1 MSRGWILFVTRTS
14 CLVAN
19 IGVDLRVCYLLL
31 FRHLPLQIDQLTTT
45 MTTQSTNKDESQIRF
60 DSIPRRREARERTTP
75 GRDIV
80 HSHGYHRTKGSTFHS
95 DRRSRVLLCFAPPV
109 PGEVGKRPRGIGA
122 SAFLKRFSRAVVSQE
137 FLAMGNIGG
146 LSHQDRGET
155 LTDSRYQKHI

>member
-1 MSRGWILFVTRTS
+1 M
-14 CLVAN
+14 VAN
-19 IGVDLRVCYLLL
+19 IISAWICVATYFLAACDTADGI
-31 FRHLPLQIDQLTTT
+31 IDDDDDDDNDDGDEDEDK
-45 MTTQSTNKDESQIRF
+45 QSTNKAESQIRF
-60 DSIPRRREARERTTP
+60 DSTQRRREARERTS

-80 HSHGYHRTKGSTFHS
+80 HSHGYHRTEGTTFHS